1 MSSIKKLIG
10 EIKSD
15 INKEE
20 NIKEYSKL
28 LFEKYNY
35 YAMVKMSMNFYTMS
49 EIISEMTDKNT
60 DVCKYFDVLKR
71 LVENN
76 LIKRNPID
84 EEAFT
89 AVKQIRENIE
99 YKMKILTSYTDGY
112 EIYEYILNRIEA
124 KVKDKIEDVD
134 TALLSDKMYSY
145 VFNESDKMLINSKL
159 QLLMAQLPV
168 RMTKNKFYDVVN
180 NTLALYKGGEKS
192 SLDEFC
198 DMLRTSA
205 LIVKPKGFETEY
217 PYLYHVF
224 TDLEAA
230 DYKELYEEEFDTL
243 NERLSSA
250 AAIINE
256 EASNYILMQEIAN
269 DVYTLILTTD
279 KAFDVNSKLPAYKA
293 AENIIKSCM
302 ETSDFDSLSESLMDD
317 FVSLEG
323 SQEEVTESIM
333 PLEAAFD
340 DIYVGKSDYIE
351 QSGLKEDFD
360 SLDKISR
367 LLSTSLFIDVEKSS
381 RNESDMVDEAYF
393 DETKDKLIED
403 FTKLFS
409 DCGKYAVRSIMC
421 KILSAMPIFLNS
433 KQEIKDY
440 FDYTLSGCKD
450 MSELTACNKLICE
463 MIEEDF

>member
-35 YAMVKMSMNFYTMS
+35 YSMVKMSMNFYTMC

-71 LVENN
+71 LVDNN
-76 LIKRNPID
+76 IIRKNPVD

-89 AVKQIRENIE
+89 AIKQIRENIE

-124 KVKDKIEDVD
+124 KVKNEIEDVD
-134 TALLSDKMYSY
+134 IDLLSDKMYSY

-180 NTLALYKGGEKS
+180 NTLALYKGGEKA

-205 LIVKPKGFETEY
+205 LIIKPKGFETEY
-217 PYLYHVF
+217 PFLYHVF

-230 DYKELYEEEFDTL
+230 DYKELSEEEFDTL
-243 NERLSSA
+243 YKRLEDA

-269 DVYTLILTTD
+269 DIYTLLLTID
-279 KAFDVNSKLPAYKA
+279 KAYEANSSHPAYKA
-293 AENIIKSCM
+293 AENIVDSCISS
-302 ETSDFDSLSESLMDD
+302 SDFDSLSESLMDD

-323 SQEEVTESIM
+323 AQEDVTESIM
-333 PLEAAFD
+333 PLEASFD
-340 DIYVGKSDYIE
+340 DIYVGKKESVE
-351 QSGLKEDFD
+351 ELGLKDEFD
-360 SLDKISR
+360 DLDKISK
-367 LLSTSLFIDVEKSS
+367 LLSTSLFIDVEQKQ
-381 RNESDMVDEAYF
+381 RNESDMVDDAYYE
-393 DETKDKLIED
+393 ETKDKLIED
-403 FTKLFS
+403 FTKLFA

-433 KQEIKDY
+433 KQEIKNY

-463 MIEEDF
+463 MIEEDI

>member
-230 DYKELYEEEFDTL
+230 DYKELSEEEFDTL

-279 KAFDVNSKLPAYKA
+279 KAFDTNSKLPAYKA

-323 SQEEVTESIM
+323 SQEDVTESIM